1 MNQSRRNKTQFIRFI
16 KTVAISHTIMP
27 FYKFTEIIW
36 LNWVL
41 FAKAHV
47 LYAVARHL
55 ILPCQV
61 TDGYWWNFYMSI
73 AALSLYK
80 WLNLCTGRHTF
91 SKSRHRVA
99 VDIKTRASVVKVV
112 NYVFFHVI
120 N

>member
-1 MNQSRRNKTQFIRFI
+1 MTFVYCKLIIIYIQLVNRIILVSLHQEILIDWVNIMNQSRRNKTQFIRFI

-61 TDGYWWNFYMSI
+61 TDGYWWNFI
-73 AALSLYK
+73 
-80 WLNLCTGRHTF
+80 
-91 SKSRHRVA
+91 
-99 VDIKTRASVVKVV
+99 
-112 NYVFFHVI
+112 
-120 N
+120 